1 MESRSLP
8 HTPQRHTYGL
18 DTSHIPLSPI
28 VLEIE
33 RQLLFT
39 PDRQT
44 STIKPST
51 SLDSLATYAYT
62 GYSPRPDD
70 FYFDDGDG
78 GYVTKLEL
86 PEDEREVV
94 VAEEFLKDI
103 RRLEDAI
110 EVSTGFRTIGNT
122 SAGVL
127 INNLDVARSSD

>member
-1 MESRSLP
+1 
-8 HTPQRHTYGL
+8 
-18 DTSHIPLSPI
+18 

-70 FYFDDGDG
+70 FYFDDGAG

-86 PEDEREVV
+86 PEDEREEV

-103 RRLEDAI
+103 RRLENAF